1 MIKERWK
8 NLMRVLGG
16 PRPVERA
23 LSVTVQKLMADLA
36 AADKENRRLTEL
48 TQRPWP
54 ECCLEA
60 ENAEEK
66 IQKLEAALKVA
77 AERLHHF
84 GYVEC
89 AKQARTAMGYSDV

>member
-48 TQRPWP
+48 IQRPRP

>member
-1 MIKERWK
+1 MIKERWN
-8 NLMRVLGG
+8 NLVRALRGEG
-16 PRPVERA
+16 PVERA
-23 LSVTVQKLMADLA
+23 LGATVQKLMADLA

-48 TQRPWP
+48 IQRPWP
-54 ECCLEA
+54 DCCAEA

-89 AKQARTAMGYSDV
+89 AKQARTVMGYSDV